1 MIAEQITQLK
11 DDDLS
16 QIVKLAEAEL
26 RKRTERRRQEVITKI
41 RELAST
47 AGVTVTIS
55 GSRGRPAKV
64 KSPGKSVPIEKEADL

>member
-1 MIAEQITQLK
+1 MISEQSTQLK

-26 RKRTERRRQEVITKI
+26 RKRTERRRQDAITKI
-41 RELAST
+41 REIAST

-64 KSPGKSVPIEKEADL
+64 KSPGKTAPTEKEADF